1 MGRRDAAASQSVT
14 KAAPGFKSSA
24 SYSVKHKENL

>member
-14 KAAPGFKSSA
+14 KAARGFKSLA
-24 SYSVKHKENL
+24 SFIVKHKENP